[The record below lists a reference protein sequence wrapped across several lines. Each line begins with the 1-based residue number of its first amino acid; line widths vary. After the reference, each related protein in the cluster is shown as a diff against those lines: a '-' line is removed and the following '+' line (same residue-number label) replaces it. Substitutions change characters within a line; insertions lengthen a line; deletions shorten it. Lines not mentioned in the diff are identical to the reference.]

1 MTDIDNRP
9 LAVVTGGARGIGR
22 ATCLLLIQRGCDVAC
37 VYKSDSS
44 AEQVKDIQKEIKR
57 TGEESEANGENFGQ
71 LHGFQCDVSDQD
83 AVGGLFVDIYGKF
96 GRNPKYL
103 INNAAVTG
111 PTDTDIANM
120 KKEDLD
126 FVLATNVYGPFYCCR
141 EFVRQRRFEAEYS
154 AGRIEKDES
163 PRKKRKIIAGGAIVN
178 VTSGLMKF
186 KGHPL
191 FYAMSKGALDSMMV
205 GLSKSL
211 PASDGIRINSVAPGT
226 TKTDLV
232 SDERAEE
239 VKADV
244 PIGRVGKPEEVA
256 EAIYFLL
263 SDASS
268 YCSGSTLSLTGG
280 R

>member
-22 ATCLLLIQRGCDVAC
+22 ATCLLLIYRGHDVAC
-37 VYKSDSS
+37 VYRSDSS
-44 AEQVKDIQKEIKR
+44 AEQVKDMQSEITKR
-57 TGEESEANGENFGQ
+57 AGEEGNGENIGQ

-96 GRNPKYL
+96 GRNPKL
-103 INNAAVTG
+103 LVNNAAVTG
-111 PTDTDIANM
+111 PTDERDIANM

-126 FVLATNVYGPFYCCR
+126 SVLATNVYGPFYCCR

-154 AGRIEKDES
+154 AGQVEKDES
-163 PRKKRKIIAGGAIVN
+163 PRKKRKVIAGGAIVN
-178 VTSGLMKF
+178 VTSGLMKL

-239 VKADV
+239 VKDDV
-244 PIGRVGKPEEVA
+244 PMGRAAKPEEVA

-268 YCSGSTLSLTGG
+268 YCSGSTLSITGG

>member
-1 MTDIDNRP
+1 MTDTRRP

-22 ATCLLLIQRGCDVAC
+22 ATCLLLVRRGYDVAC

-44 AEQVKDIQKEIKR
+44 AEQVKDMQKEILPIV
-57 TGEESEANGENFGQ
+57 GNGDSSVGR

-83 AVGGLFVDIYGKF
+83 AVNGLFVNIYGKL

-103 INNAAVTG
+103 VNNAAGTG
-111 PTDTDIANM
+111 PTDERDIANM
-120 KKEDLD
+120 NKKDLD
-126 FVLATNVYGPFYCCR
+126 SVFATNVYGPFFCCR
-141 EFVRQRRFEAEYS
+141 EFVRQRRFEAQHS
-154 AGRIEKDES
+154 AGQIEKDDN
-163 PRKKRKIIAGGAIVN
+163 PRKKRKVMAGGAIVN
-178 VTSGLMKF
+178 VTSGLMKL

-239 VKADV
+239 VKDDV
-244 PIGRVGKPEEVA
+244 PMGRAGKPEEVA

>member
-1 MTDIDNRP
+1 MTDNRL

-44 AEQVKDIQKEIKR
+44 AEQVKDMQKEIIKLA
-57 TGEESEANGENFGQ
+57 GEEEGNGENIGQ

-103 INNAAVTG
+103 VNNAAVTG
-111 PTDTDIANM
+111 PTDEKDIANM

-126 FVLATNVYGPFYCCR
+126 SVLATNVYGPFYCCR

-154 AGRIEKDES
+154 AGQIEKDES
-163 PRKKRKIIAGGAIVN
+163 PRKKRKVVAGGAIVC

-186 KGHPL
+186 NGHPL

-211 PASDGIRINSVAPGT
+211 SASDGIRINSVAPGT

-232 SDERAEE
+232 SDKRAEE
-239 VKADV
+239 VKDEV
-244 PIGRVGKPEEVA
+244 PMGRAGKPEEVA